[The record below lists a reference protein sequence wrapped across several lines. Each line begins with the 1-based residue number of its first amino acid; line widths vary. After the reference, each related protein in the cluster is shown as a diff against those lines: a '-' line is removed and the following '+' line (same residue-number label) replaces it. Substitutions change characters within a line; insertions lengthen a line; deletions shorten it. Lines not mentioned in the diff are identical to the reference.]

1 MNALIVKDKPINGIL
16 WTKILPYSEQL
27 EELLQRTKKSG
38 QTIVHDSNFDLD
50 EYKASPDF
58 V

>member
-16 WTKILPYSEQL
+16 WTKVLPYSEQL
-27 EELLQRTKKSG
+27 EDLLQRTRKSG
-38 QTIVHDSNFDLD
+38 QTITHDSDFDLD

>member
-1 MNALIVKDKPINGIL
+1 MNALIVKDEPINGIL
-16 WTKILPYSEQL
+16 WTKVLPYSQEL

-38 QTIVHDSNFDLD
+38 QSIVHDSDFNLD

>member
-16 WTKILPYSEQL
+16 WTRILPYSKEL
-27 EELLQRTKKSG
+27 EDSLQRTRKSG
-38 QTIVHDSNFDLD
+38 QSIVHDSDFDLD

>member
-1 MNALIVKDKPINGIL
+1 MNVLIVKNKPINGIL
-16 WTKILPYSEQL
+16 WTKVLPYSKEL
-27 EELLQRTKKSG
+27 EDLLQRTKKNG

>member
-1 MNALIVKDKPINGIL
+1 MNAFIVKNKPINGIL
-16 WTKILPYSEQL
+16 WTKVLPYSKEL
-27 EELLQRTKKSG
+27 EDLLQRTKKSG
-38 QTIVHDSNFDLD
+38 QTIVHDSDFDLD

>member
-1 MNALIVKDKPINGIL
+1 MNALIVKNKPINGIL
-16 WTKILPYSEQL
+16 WTKVLPYSKEL
-27 EELLQRTKKSG
+27 EDLLQRTKKSG
-38 QTIVHDSNFDLD
+38 QTIVHDSDFDLD

>member
-1 MNALIVKDKPINGIL
+1 MNVLIVKDKPIDGIL
-16 WTKILPYSEQL
+16 WTKVLPYSQEL
-27 EELLQRTKKSG
+27 EELLQRMRKSG
-38 QTIVHDSNFDLD
+38 QSIVHDSDFDLN

>member
-16 WTKILPYSEQL
+16 WTRILPYSQEL
-27 EELLQRTKKSG
+27 EELLQRTRKSG
-38 QTIVHDSNFDLD
+38 QSIVHDSDFDLN

>member
-16 WTKILPYSEQL
+16 WTKVLPYSQEL
-27 EELLQRTKKSG
+27 EELLQRTRKSG
-38 QTIVHDSNFDLD
+38 QTIVHDSDFDLD
-50 EYKASPDF
+50 EYKTSPDF

>member
-16 WTKILPYSEQL
+16 WTKVLPYSQEL
-27 EELLQRTKKSG
+27 EELLQRTRKSG
-38 QTIVHDSNFDLD
+38 QSIVHDSDFDLN
-50 EYKASPDF
+50 EVRRSLIF

>member
-16 WTKILPYSEQL
+16 WTKVLPYSQEL
-27 EELLQRTKKSG
+27 EELLQRTRKSG
-38 QTIVHDSNFDLD
+38 QTIVHDSDFNLD
-50 EYKASPDF
+50 EYKASSDF

>member
-16 WTKILPYSEQL
+16 WTKVLPYSQEL
-27 EELLQRTKKSG
+27 EELLQRTRKSG
-38 QTIVHDSNFDLD
+38 QSIVHDSDFDLN

>member
-1 MNALIVKDKPINGIL
+1 MNVLIVKDKPINGIL
-16 WTKILPYSEQL
+16 WTKVLPYSQEL

-38 QTIVHDSNFDLD
+38 QTIAHNSDFDLD